1 VVAAA
6 ALGASVVARRIPA
19 READHRSDRSLS
31 CGTDVWLR
39 YRPLL
44 SASLREVS
52 VIMVL
57 YSLWQYAGSFSLLG
71 VDDALDRA
79 RWVVRFQDAIGLPS
93 ERALQTLI
101 LPFPWLVKLSNA
113 YYALLHV
120 PALVATLVWGFFS
133 HRQHYSRLR
142 NALVL
147 TTGTC
152 LAIQL
157 IPLAPPRMLEDLGFV
172 DTGLLY
178 NQSVYGRL
186 GRGMAGQL
194 AAMPSVHVAWALIVG
209 WFAWKVTCRWWA
221 KLLCIGHAICTVL
234 VVAATGNHFW
244 LDGIVAGLLLM
255 VSLGLLGLIRVVRS
269 RWFPNLPISPP

>member
-19 READHRSDRSLS
+19 NEAEHRSDRSS
-31 CGTDVWLR
+31 ASGTAVWLR

-79 RWVVRFQDAIGLPS
+79 RWVVRFQEAIGLPS
-93 ERALQTLI
+93 ERALQNLM

-113 YYALLHV
+113 YYALVHV

-152 LAIQL
+152 LGIQL

-269 RWFPNLPISPP
+269 RWLANLPISAP